1 MKVTSFHFMPYRDL
15 PDDVETRYR
24 SVWVDAPWSELGDAR
39 KAGDFFNQSIDEL
52 MLAAELGFDGL
63 GTNEHH
69 QNPYGFMC
77 NPNLFGSILA
87 RLTRERGLDVA
98 LVQLGA
104 TLAATSPPT
113 RIAEEYAVLDCL
125 SDGRLIAGV
134 PVGIG
139 ADAAMSYGVP
149 PIVQRAR
156 WREGIELMLRA
167 WTDPEVFAWNGEHY
181 QLRSVNLW
189 PRPVQTPHPPLLV
202 PGAHSASTWDMC
214 HERDWPYAFLSYFG
228 ASAAESAMDGFW
240 ARADAHGRDRNP
252 YRASFLQLVGVADTD
267 EQAEALYGPHL
278 EYFYK
283 KLLHF
288 PPPYF
293 TPPGYVEYAESA
305 RRLQGDARVAA
316 AGSQGAHRARHDRPR
331 LRGRG
336 QPGDRARPAGG
347 DRTPPRRGPSPG
359 DHAVRLHAP
368 RPRRGEHPAHGVGRP
383 AAPADA
389 LGRRGLGIEVVA
401 DRRVGEGRG
410 MTVRTVPLRHCDFEA
425 KVRVAGDGPPLVYLH
440 PAAGPGWD
448 PFLDA
453 LAERHTVYAPD
464 HPGTGETARD
474 AIHRVPGLWDLV
486 LIYDELLD
494 ALGLDTVPLVGAS
507 FGGMVACE
515 VAAHRR
521 TAISRLVLLDPIG
534 LWRDDA
540 PVAQY
545 MTMTPDELPGVLF
558 HDPSGP
564 AAQAALA
571 MPDSADELAVAMA
584 DAVWAMGA
592 TGKFVWP
599 IPDKGLARRLHR
611 VTAPA
616 LVVWGE
622 HDRLV
627 SPVYAEEFAARL
639 ADARVEIVPDAG
651 HVPQVER
658 LDVVAPLV
666 LDFLAA

>member
-1 MKVTSFHFMPYRDL
+1 MQPEPVRLD
-15 PDDVETRYR
+15 
-24 SVWVDAPWSELGDAR
+24 
-39 KAGDFFNQSIDEL
+39 
-52 MLAAELGFDGL
+52 
-63 GTNEHH
+63 
-69 QNPYGFMC
+69 
-77 NPNLFGSILA
+77 LA

-167 WTDPEVFAWNGEHY
+167 WTDPDVFAWNGEHY

-214 HERDWPYAFLSYFG
+214 HERDWPYAFLSFFG
-228 ASAAESAMDGFW
+228 ASTPSRRWTASGPVLTPTAGTTTRTAPRSCSSSAW
-240 ARADAHGRDRNP
+240 PTPTSRRRPSTARTSSTSTRSSCTSR
-252 YRASFLQLVGVADTD
+252 R
-267 EQAEALYGPHL
+267 
-278 EYFYK
+278 
-283 KLLHF
+283 
-288 PPPYF
+288 PYF
-293 TPPGYVEYAESA
+293 TPPGYVEYAGQLGAFKAMLASPPPDLKALTARDMIDRGFAVVGSPATVRDRLEAIA
-305 RRLQGDARVAA
+305 RRLGVGHLLAVIHLGSMPHELAEDNIRLMASDVLPHLQTLWDAEGWESKWWPPDGFAVRRRCVAER
-316 AGSQGAHRARHDRPR
+316 HNAR
-331 LRGRG
+331 
-336 QPGDRARPAGG
+336 AGG
-347 DRTPPRRGPSPG
+347 
-359 DHAVRLHAP
+359 
-368 RPRRGEHPAHGVGRP
+368 
-383 AAPADA
+383 
-389 LGRRGLGIEVVA
+389 
-401 DRRVGEGRG
+401 G
-410 MTVRTVPLRHCDFEA
+410 MTVRVETVPVRHCDFEA

-440 PAAGPGWD
+440 PAGGPGWD

-474 AIHRVPGLWDLV
+474 AIHRVPRPVGPRPHLRRAARRPRARQRAARGGVVRRHGGLRGRR
-486 LIYDELLD
+486 
-494 ALGLDTVPLVGAS
+494 AP
-507 FGGMVACE
+507 
-515 VAAHRR
+515 AHRDLAPR
-521 TAISRLVLLDPIG
+521 PARPDRPVARRRAGRPVHD
-534 LWRDDA
+534 DDA
-540 PVAQY
+540 GRAPRRAVPRPGGPCRAGGARDARLGGRARGRDGRRGLGDGRDRQVRVA
-545 MTMTPDELPGVLF
+545 DPGQ
-558 HDPSGP
+558 GARP
-564 AAQAALA
+564 AA
-571 MPDSADELAVAMA
+571 
-584 DAVWAMGA
+584 
-592 TGKFVWP
+592 
-599 IPDKGLARRLHR
+599 
-611 VTAPA
+611 APHFSRTA

-639 ADARVEIVPDAG
+639 AGARVEIVPDAG